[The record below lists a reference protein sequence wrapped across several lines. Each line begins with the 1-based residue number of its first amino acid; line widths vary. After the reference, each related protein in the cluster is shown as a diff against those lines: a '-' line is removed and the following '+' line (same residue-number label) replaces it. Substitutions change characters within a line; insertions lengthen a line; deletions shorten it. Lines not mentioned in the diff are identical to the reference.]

1 MYSPLTGPQPRLAV
15 SPSVIFHLPEARMRR
30 CTAAWPLGAPAA
42 PYTSPQRRGVFV
54 TLAFRAGPPHASRG
68 VTAAR
73 SLPQPGG
80 RSLSAVCCSQ
90 RAGRS
95 LSAVCGGGW
104 WGGWLLVFAGLPTVR
119 PILAVEAVSLTAAT
133 RLHTRTYKLYTNIT
147 GYTVERGVRKF
158 TVICLS
164 YNKLHNNNSARQLSI
179 GPGTK
184 KWNRLGSD
192 QFADDPTY

>member
-30 CTAAWPLGAPAA
+30 CTAAWPLGARAA

-73 SLPQPGG
+73 SLPQPG
-80 RSLSAVCCSQ
+80 
-90 RAGRS
+90 GRS

-133 RLHTRTYKLYTNIT
+133 RLHTRTYKLYT
-147 GYTVERGVRKF
+147 YEH
-158 TVICLS
+158 
-164 YNKLHNNNSARQLSI
+164 YSI
-179 GPGTK
+179 YCGAWRPQVYC
-184 KWNRLGSD
+184 NL
-192 QFADDPTY
+192 FIL